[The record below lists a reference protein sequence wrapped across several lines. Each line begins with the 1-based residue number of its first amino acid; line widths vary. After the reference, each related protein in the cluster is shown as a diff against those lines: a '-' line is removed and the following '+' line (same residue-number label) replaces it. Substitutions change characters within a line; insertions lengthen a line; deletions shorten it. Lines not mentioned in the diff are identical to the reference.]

1 MIIARIRCKIETQLL
16 QWKTNR
22 KSYVAYQMTPFL
34 PVTITDFLSHI
45 PRDIQHVLV
54 FARPEDFG
62 RILQKLYGPKERSS
76 RVQL

>member
-1 MIIARIRCKIETQLL
+1 M
-16 QWKTNR
+16 
-22 KSYVAYQMTPFL
+22 AYQMTPFL